1 MTVAFTWAVVNGG
14 GTIDQDGLFTAGS
27 IAGDYSNT
35 IKVNAESITTTASI
49 TVTEKPVAHFTISDI
64 SDQINGV
71 PFQITVE
78 ARDNSGAIMNKI
90 KIGVMPTKQL
100 HERMIDI
107 AAGRYIP
114 KRGEPKIWF
123 SSMKSLAEVLSDNN
137 RLLLKIIAESKP
149 ENIKELAELSGRQPS
164 NLSRTLKTFE
174 RYGFVEMVA
183 GKRSKKPVAKSV
195 DFDICI
201 PA

>member
-1 MTVAFTWAVVNGG
+1 
-14 GTIDQDGLFTAGS
+14 
-27 IAGDYSNT
+27 
-35 IKVNAESITTTASI
+35 
-49 TVTEKPVAHFTISDI
+49 
-64 SDQINGV
+64 
-71 PFQITVE
+71 
-78 ARDNSGAIMNKI
+78 MNKI
-90 KIGVMPTKQL
+90 KIGLMPTKQL
-100 HERMIDI
+100 HKRMIDI
-107 AAGRYIP
+107 AAGRYSP

-149 ENIKELAELSGRQPS
+149 ETIKELAELSGRQPS

>member
-1 MTVAFTWAVVNGG
+1 
-14 GTIDQDGLFTAGS
+14 
-27 IAGDYSNT
+27 
-35 IKVNAESITTTASI
+35 
-49 TVTEKPVAHFTISDI
+49 
-64 SDQINGV
+64 
-71 PFQITVE
+71 
-78 ARDNSGAIMNKI
+78 MNNI
-90 KIGVMPTKQL
+90 KIGVMSTKQL
-100 HERMIDI
+100 HERIIDI

-164 NLSRTLKTFE
+164 NLSRPLKTFE

-201 PA
+201 VRNKTGVEQSGLL